1 MRVFKLLPLILFMS
15 LVSCNNDICKSPTYD
30 IVEVDLVPNSLK
42 EKQRIWV
49 TETIR
54 AASQH
59 MTGGDY
65 EDVDETIEEVGEQSE
80 NLFSIKCLVLRKTFY
95 VTNGNYYMN
104 IDILPDEMSPEE
116 LEIFKGLTK

>member
-1 MRVFKLLPLILFMS
+1 MRLFKLLPLILLM
-15 LVSCNNDICKSPTYD
+15 SCNNDIKSPTYD
-30 IVEVDLVPNSLK
+30 VVEVDLVPDSLK
-42 EKQRIWV
+42 EKQRTWV

-65 EDVDETIEEVGEQSE
+65 EDVDETIEEVTYQSE
-80 NLFSIKCLVLRKTFY
+80 NLFSVKCLVLRKTFY
-95 VTNGNYYMN
+95 VTKGNYYN
-104 IDILPDEMSPEE
+104 HIDILPDKMSATE